1 MPDPHLS
8 AGSSYNTSKAAS
20 GELIDSLLGD
30 TALNYVGH
38 RAYARRAS
46 VIARKERKHVGLAEL
61 AR

>member
-1 MPDPHLS
+1 MGLV
-8 AGSSYNTSKAAS
+8 SKAAS

-38 RAYARRAS
+38 RAYAHRAS